1 MSGFKYHLKMLG
13 SALIGRRK
21 TSLKKDKLF
30 TENEIKDLRTAFDL
44 LDRDQDG
51 HVTPNELQFMLRN
64 LGIHIKDELVDD
76 LLKEA
81 SKTGN
86 GLIDET
92 EFLQWVAKIQALKE
106 ESSSSSGTSP
116 PDDDITQDLVAAFRV
131 FDKDSNGFITRDEL
145 KTAMEMIGENV
156 TEAQLSDML
165 ALADIDKDGKIN
177 YEEFARL
184 LL

>member
-1 MSGFKYHLKMLG
+1 MSRRLSIEQLG
-13 SALIGRRK
+13 EQISRFAFRRP
-21 TSLKKDKLF
+21 SYY
-30 TENEIKDLRTAFDL
+30 LRTAFDL